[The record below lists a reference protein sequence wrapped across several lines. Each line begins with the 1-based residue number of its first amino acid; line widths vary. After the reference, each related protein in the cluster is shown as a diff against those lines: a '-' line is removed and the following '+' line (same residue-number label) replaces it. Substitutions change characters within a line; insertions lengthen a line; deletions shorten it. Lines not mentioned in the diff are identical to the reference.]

1 MPLLADHLEMYNSID
16 IATDPFPYNGTTTTC
31 KALWMGVPVV
41 TLAGTTHAGRVGAT
55 ILNAIGM
62 SGNTCADENAYVQRA
77 AQLAHDPAALS
88 AMRSSLR
95 ERLVNSPLCNGAGWG
110 AASYETLE
118 TLAERSRLE

>member
-1 MPLLADHLEMYNSID
+1 M
-16 IATDPFPYNGTTTTC
+16 
-31 KALWMGVPVV
+31 

-62 SGNTCADENAYVQRA
+62 SENVCADENAHVQRA
-77 AQLAHDPAALS
+77 AQLTHDLAALA

-95 ERLVNSPLCNGAGWG
+95 ERLVNSPLCDGAGF
-110 AASYETLE
+110 AQRFIETLE